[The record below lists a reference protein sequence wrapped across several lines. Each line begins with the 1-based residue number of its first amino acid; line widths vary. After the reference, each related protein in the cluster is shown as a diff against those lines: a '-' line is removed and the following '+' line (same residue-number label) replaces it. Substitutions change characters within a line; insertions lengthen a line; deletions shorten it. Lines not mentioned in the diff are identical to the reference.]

1 MAYEMEGEGVPLVFL
16 HQVATDH
23 RLWRLQRTYF
33 HGRYRVITVELLGH
47 GPVAWPAEELS
58 IGQAGLRVAQLLE
71 ELGTGPAFVIGVS
84 LGAVVGMH
92 IAVRSPALVQ
102 GLVLVNPWSY
112 VNEHMRSLVD
122 RLFRLAEAGQLATH
136 MDVFLRYLFPE
147 ADMARHGAEVERLRA
162 MALEQDARAV
172 AYAWAACLAVDLG
185 ADLGAIQ
192 APSLVIA
199 GFNDFFTPPYLSR
212 AVAAGL
218 RTVEVEVWEETG
230 HFPFLEDPV
239 RFNRRLEA
247 FILRCL
253 AQGEPI

>member
-1 MAYEMEGEGVPLVFL
+1 VV
-16 HQVATDH
+16 
-23 RLWRLQRTYF
+23 
-33 HGRYRVITVELLGH
+33 TVDLLGH
-47 GPVAWPAEELS
+47 GPVAWPEEELS
-58 IGQAGLRVAQLLE
+58 IGQAGRRVAQLLE

-92 IAVRSPALVQ
+92 MAVRSPALVQ
-102 GLVLVNPWSY
+102 GLVLVNPWSH
-112 VNEHMRSLVD
+112 VNEHMRSLVN

-147 ADMARHGAEVERLRA
+147 ADMERHGAEVERLRA
-162 MALEQDARAV
+162 MALEHDA
-172 AYAWAACLAVDLG
+172 
-185 ADLGAIQ
+185 
-192 APSLVIA
+192 
-199 GFNDFFTPPYLSR
+199 R

-218 RTVEVEVWEETG
+218 RAVEVEVWEETG

-253 AQGEPI
+253 TQGGPV